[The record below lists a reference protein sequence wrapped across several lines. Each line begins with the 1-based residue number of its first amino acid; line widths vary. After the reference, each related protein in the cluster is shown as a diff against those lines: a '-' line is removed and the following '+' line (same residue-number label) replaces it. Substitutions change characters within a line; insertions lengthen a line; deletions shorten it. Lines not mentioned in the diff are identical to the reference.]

1 MGIFGH
7 HREHH
12 RISPVSPDIGH
23 FHLDTRKPDLRKKRG
38 PLLAI
43 LVTVAV
49 MGVEVLGG
57 ISEEP
62 RRGG

>member
-23 FHLDTRKPDLRKKRG
+23 FHLDTRKPDLCKKRG

-49 MGVEVLGG
+49 M
-57 ISEEP
+57 
-62 RRGG
+62 